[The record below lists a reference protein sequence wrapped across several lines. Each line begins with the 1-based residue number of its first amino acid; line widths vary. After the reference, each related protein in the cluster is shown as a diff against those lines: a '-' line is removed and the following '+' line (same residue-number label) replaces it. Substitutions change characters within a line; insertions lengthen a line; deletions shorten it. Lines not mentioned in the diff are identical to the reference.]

1 MKKCL
6 EIPIEEQGV
15 LMRRLNKAS
24 VLSKDEYLVPDEDF
38 ARAISFES
46 FKEWA
51 INHIRNL
58 YRQK

>member
-24 VLSKDEYLVPDEDF
+24 ILSKDEYLVPDEDF
-38 ARAISFES
+38 TRAIS
-46 FKEWA
+46 
-51 INHIRNL
+51 INHIKNL